1 MPPISQPMPDSQQPT
16 ADSLNHWDRT
26 HYWHAF
32 TQMAEYEP
40 LVIERAEGV
49 WLYDTT
55 GRRLLDGA
63 SSMWCN
69 VHGHNHPAINA
80 AIERQLHR
88 VAHATSLGMSCDVTI
103 QLAKRLVD
111 ITPEGLDHVF
121 FSSDGSSAN
130 EVALKAAFQYW
141 QQCNDPQPQKTKYLT
156 FGEAYHGDTLGAAS
170 VGGIGKFHDLFQPLL
185 FEVVRSP
192 SPDMRRLPAGI
203 GGAEAAAHFLNE
215 VETLLREH
223 ADSLAAIVIEPILQ
237 GAAGMAM
244 QPAGFVRG
252 LRRLADQYN
261 VLLIADEV
269 ATGFGRTGTMFACE
283 AEGIAPD
290 FLTLGKGL
298 TGGYLPMAAT
308 LTTTKIWETF
318 LGDAASERALY
329 HGHTYSGNP
338 LAAAAS
344 LASLDLF
351 EREQTLQE
359 LPAKVEQLATRLAG
373 LAEHPHVAN
382 ARQRGMVVALDLV
395 ANKQTGEAFPA
406 EARVGQRLAKA
417 ALDRGVWLRA
427 RPDMTYALPPLAIS
441 RDEIELLM
449 DALAEGIEAA
459 TSI

>member
-1 MPPISQPMPDSQQPT
+1 MFET
-16 ADSLNHWDRT
+16 VSLEQLYDWDRH

-49 WLYDTT
+49 WLYDTR

-69 VHGHNHPAINA
+69 VHGHNHPAINR
-80 AIERQLHR
+80 AI
-88 VAHATSLGMSCDVTI
+88 VAQIEKGAHITSLGMSSPPAI
-103 QLAKRLVD
+103 ELARRLVEV
-111 ITPEGLDHVF
+111 TPAGLEHVF

-141 QQCNDPQPQKTKYLT
+141 RQCDDPRPTKTKYLA
-156 FGEAYHGDTLGAAS
+156 FGQAYHGDTLGAAS
-170 VGGIGKFHDLFQPLL
+170 VGGIAKFHAVFEPLL
-185 FEVVRSP
+185 FEVVRIP
-192 SPDMRRLPAGI
+192 PPDVRRLPTTMPTAQQAEFFL
-203 GGAEAAAHFLNE
+203 AEAEAVLASDHE
-215 VETLLREH
+215 
-223 ADSLAAIVIEPILQ
+223 SIAAIIIEPLMQ

-244 QPAGFVRG
+244 QPAGYLRG

-283 AEGIAPD
+283 REEVVPD

-308 LTTTKIWETF
+308 LTTTKVWSAF
-318 LGDAASERALY
+318 LGDAASSRALY

-338 LAAAAS
+338 TTAAAA

-351 EREQTLQE
+351 ETEETLTK
-359 LPAKVEQLATRLAG
+359 LPAKIERLGARLARV
-373 LAEHPHVAN
+373 AEHPHVAN
-382 ARQRGMVVALDLV
+382 PRQCGLVVAFDLV
-395 ANKQTGEAFPA
+395 ANQESGEAYPA
-406 EARVGQRLAKA
+406 EARVGERFAKA
-417 ALDRGVWLRA
+417 ALEREVWLRA
-427 RPDMTYALPPLAIS
+427 RPDMVYAIPPLAITLE
-441 RDEIELLM
+441 EIDHLM
-449 DALAEGIEAA
+449 DAVDYALEESTASYA
-459 TSI
+459 T